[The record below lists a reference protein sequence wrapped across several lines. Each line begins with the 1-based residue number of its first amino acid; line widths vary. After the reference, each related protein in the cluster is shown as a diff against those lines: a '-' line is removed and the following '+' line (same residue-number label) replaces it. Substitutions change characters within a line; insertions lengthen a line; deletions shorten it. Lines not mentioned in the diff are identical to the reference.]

1 MQKFLECTD
10 TLHFLR
16 SRSMVPVPKNYF
28 KRRQFQISWADNCLG
43 SQLVTICTV
52 ASRLRRQSP
61 ILISILLGS
70 LPYPTRCRISED
82 ALPVVTDGGGVFGH
96 ISDFWSSVGKK
107 MHFSY
112 CGQQFD
118 MSGLQPLV
126 AKHMLGRSL
135 NSHCAH
141 SG

>member
-16 SRSMVPVPKNYF
+16 CRSMVPVPKKYF

-82 ALPVVTDGGGVFGH
+82 ALPVVTDRGGSIWAYFRLLELRWKKKC
-96 ISDFWSSVGKK
+96 ISPTAASNLTCRVCSPSWQNICWAV
-107 MHFSY
+107 H
-112 CGQQFD
+112 
-118 MSGLQPLV
+118 
-126 AKHMLGRSL
+126 
-135 NSHCAH
+135 
-141 SG
+141 